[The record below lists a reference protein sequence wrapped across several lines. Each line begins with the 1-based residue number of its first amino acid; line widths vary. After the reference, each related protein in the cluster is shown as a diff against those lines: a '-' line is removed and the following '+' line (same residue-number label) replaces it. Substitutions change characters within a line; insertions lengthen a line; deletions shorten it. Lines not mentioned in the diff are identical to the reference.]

1 MDNTVTVQGMVIK
14 SQPVGEFDRRIVI
27 LTKESGKISVY
38 ARGAR
43 KINSSFAAAS
53 NPFTFG
59 SFHLYVKNHSYYLE
73 EVEVRN
79 YFPEMRSDMR
89 KALYGMYFL
98 EIADYYGR
106 ENNDELN
113 MLILLYQSVSALLNE
128 NFSNRFVRT
137 VFELKVIMVNGEF
150 PGIGNGNFLPGTI
163 NAVEYLVNCPAK
175 QTYSFRVTDEISEEL
190 KEIAKSA
197 CEKTFNGKEFTALQL
212 IEGNDAI

>member
-43 KINSSFAAAS
+43 RVNSSFAAAS

-59 SFHLYVKNHSYYLE
+59 SFRLFVKNHSYYLE

-98 EIADYYGR
+98 EIVDYYGR

-113 MLILLYQSVSALLNE
+113 MLILLYQSVSALNNE
-128 NFSNRFVRT
+128 DFTNRFVRT

-150 PGIGNGNFLPGTI
+150 PGIGEGDYLPGTVR
-163 NAVEYLVNCPAK
+163 AVEYLVNCPAK

-190 KEIAKSA
+190 KEIAKHT